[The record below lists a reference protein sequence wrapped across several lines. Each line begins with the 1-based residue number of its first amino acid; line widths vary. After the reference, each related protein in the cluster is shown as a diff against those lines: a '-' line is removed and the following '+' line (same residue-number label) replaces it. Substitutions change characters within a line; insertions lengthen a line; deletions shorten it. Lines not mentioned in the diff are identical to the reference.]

1 MYVSIIGVFNTSKL
15 ECLLNDRV
23 NVRGWLGSAVGAIV
37 IVKLRV
43 IEVCLKLKIFE
54 IDINGKSFR
63 ICLSE

>member
-15 ECLLNDRV
+15 ECVLNDRG
-23 NVRGWLGSAVGAIV
+23 NVRWLGSAAGAIV

-43 IEVCLKLKIFE
+43 IEVCLKLKMFE

>member
-1 MYVSIIGVFNTSKL
+1 MFIKRQG
-15 ECLLNDRV
+15 ECERG
-23 NVRGWLGSAVGAIV
+23 GWLGSAAGAIV

-43 IEVCLKLKIFE
+43 IEVCLKLKMFE